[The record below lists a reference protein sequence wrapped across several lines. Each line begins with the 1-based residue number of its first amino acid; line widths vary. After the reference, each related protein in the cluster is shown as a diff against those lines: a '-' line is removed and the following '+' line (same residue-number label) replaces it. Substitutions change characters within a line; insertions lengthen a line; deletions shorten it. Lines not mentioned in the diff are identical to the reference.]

1 MIKSNYL
8 RLACE
13 LGLFGKKAWVVTA
26 FSIVRSAVGADYHG
40 KLIPQPW
47 GYSFINQ
54 EGVLEKIEDAVPNQP
69 LYTFADRVLLDPS
82 WVPNI
87 TEPIDVPMG
96 NLLFNK
102 IAILS
107 SYGAKFPFQK
117 GKITVKNIEAIVAP
131 KLQSTPEDESTRS
144 DNFYYVDEMLK
155 FNDALQYMSGF
166 SQLATYA
173 ITRKGITPPTG
184 VKEFKAKLLLKYGD
198 TLTDPVQL
206 SKFEGELL
214 AFDDAYMKG
223 DPSDGKFV
231 SGKIKHT
238 ARKKLFLTL
247 GADKNFTDSQKVTP
261 VINSLE
267 EGWPTDPTQ
276 FTAAMNGLRVGS
288 YSRGAETVKGG
299 VSAKYLLRAANNFRI
314 VPTDCHSILGVRRHY
329 DQRNVNSLIGRYVID
344 GKTLTL
350 VENKDDAVNYLDKVV
365 SVRSPMYCKLEGD
378 TICEICAGRN
388 LGKYPTGLTIPLT
401 EISGIILATSLKA
414 MHSNT
419 VSTAKL
425 HIAQAFS

>member
-13 LGLFGKKAWVVTA
+13 LGLFGKKAWMITA
-26 FSIVRSAVGADYHG
+26 FSIVKNAVGLDYPG

-54 EGVLEKIEDAVPNQP
+54 EGILEKIEDAVAGQP
-69 LYTFADRVLLDPS
+69 LYTFADRVDIDPS
-82 WVPNI
+82 WVPNV
-87 TEPIDVPMG
+87 TEPLNVPMG

-107 SYGAKFPFQK
+107 SYGAKFPFPR
-117 GKITVKNIEAIVAP
+117 GVIAVKKIEAMVAP
-131 KLQSTPEDESTRS
+131 KLQSTPDDESKRS
-144 DNFYYVDEMLK
+144 ESFYYVDEMEK
-155 FNDALQYMSGF
+155 FNDALQYMNGF
-166 SQLATYA
+166 SQLACYA

-184 VKEFKAKLLLKYGD
+184 VEKFKAGLLVKYGD

-223 DPSDGKFV
+223 DPADGKFV

-314 VPTDCHSILGVRRHY
+314 VATDCHSTLGIRRFY
-329 DQRNVNSLIGRYVID
+329 DQGNVHTLIGRYVLD
-344 GKTLTL
+344 GKALTL
-350 VENKDDAVNYLDKVV
+350 VENKDDAANYLNKRV

-378 TICEICAGRN
+378 TICAICAGKK
-388 LGKYPTGLTIPLT
+388 LGQYPTGLTIPLT

-425 HIAQAFS
+425 QIAKAFS